1 MEQQAAAVLRI
12 VEPVRAHVEVEATC
26 FRQTAVL
33 AVTADG
39 QTSRVMDT
47 LQPADGG
54 SEYHFA
60 FKRLADP
67 EILTVPM
74 SSAEFASGPPRG
86 ADVAPALIDA
96 LRELDQTQPG
106 ADMVRLRDPA
116 TEAEQW
122 LGRDTPFDHWQTWDD
137 PRRYYPGDPTDVL
150 DERVIELP
158 TLPLET
164 PSIDV
169 RELEGAGLDL

>member
-1 MEQQAAAVLRI
+1 M
-12 VEPVRAHVEVEATC
+12 RAHLEVEATR

-47 LQPADGG
+47 LQPADDS
-54 SEYHFA
+54 SEYHFV
-60 FKRLADP
+60 FQRVADR
-67 EILTVPM
+67 EVLTVPM
-74 SSAEFASGPPRG
+74 SSAEFAGGPPPG
-86 ADVAPALIDA
+86 SDVAPALVHA
-96 LRELDQTQPG
+96 LRQLDQAQPG

-116 TEAEQW
+116 SEAEQW
-122 LGRDTPFDHWQTWDD
+122 LGRDTPFDDWQTWDD

-164 PSIDV
+164 PSVDV